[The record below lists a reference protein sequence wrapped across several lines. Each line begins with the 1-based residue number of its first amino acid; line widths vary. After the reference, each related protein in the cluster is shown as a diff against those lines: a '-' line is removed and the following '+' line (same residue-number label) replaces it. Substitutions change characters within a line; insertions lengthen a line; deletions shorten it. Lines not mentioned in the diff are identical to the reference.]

1 MVIGGASGR
10 SQNSRRSR
18 GCLSLLGSV
27 SVLALLVHATPADA
41 VCLGRCGGG
50 GAPSAT
56 AAAASSAIMS
66 AQQAATATQ
75 QSMYSLSRATQAVQ
89 AMQAAQTAAHNLAM
103 SAAPAVPNGL
113 APGGLV
119 VDPRVTAGDTSL
131 WQNISLPSQTT
142 SGGQTIVTLTQSSQ
156 RAIATWQQF
165 NVGRDTVV
173 NFDQSAGN
181 SSNGNSWVVLNRI
194 DASGVPSQILGQINA
209 QGTVLIINPN
219 GIIFTGTSQIN
230 VHSLIASAMDFNS
243 FSGTTNGAFKA
254 SGEAYVPITVN
265 GLIQTAPN
273 GVLSLASSDEANAN
287 AKFLAGGIFI
297 NGSFQTSS
305 NGNNITTG
313 NSALFSAAAVPGQS
327 NAGVVVQAGASITAS
342 VSGTDNG
349 GFVAL
354 LGPQVSNAGS
364 IRTSAGEIILAA
376 GSTVQLAEPQ
386 ANTTQTNFAVMAGA
400 SITNALL
407 YTPPA
412 VNGGALVLND
422 ISGSLISQRGN
433 ITLNGDAVAQRGLV
447 EATTSITRQGSIIIA
462 ANGVGSVGQV
472 VFGAASKTLILPE
485 ENGETIPSDATSLAN
500 FIAPRIDVVG
510 PYIDFQ
516 SGSWVFAPS
525 ATMAVNGP
533 GQGLQSGGS
542 APDPAG
548 RVLLEAG
555 STIDLSGLTATRSV
569 SD

>member
-10 SQNSRRSR
+10 SQNSRSSR

-27 SVLALLVHATPADA
+27 SALALLVHATPADA

-50 GAPSAT
+50 GASSAT

-66 AQQAATATQ
+66 AQQAAAATQ

-89 AMQAAQTAAHNLAM
+89 AMQAAQNLAL

-131 WQNISLPSQTT
+131 WQNIILPSQTT

-219 GIIFTGTSQIN
+219 GIIFTGTSQVN

-254 SGEAYVPITVN
+254 SGDAYVPITVN

-273 GVLSLASSDEANAN
+273 GVLSLAPSDEANAN

-364 IRTSAGEIILAA
+364 IRASSGEIILAA

-462 ANGVGSVGQV
+462 ANGVGSAGHV

-485 ENGETIPSDATSLAN
+485 ENGETIPSDAASLAN
-500 FIAPRIDVVG
+500 FIAPRIDVGASGAVQLPGRGVG
-510 PYIDFQ
+510 LSPLILTQ
-516 SGSWVFAPS
+516 PK
-525 ATMAVNGP
+525 
-533 GQGLQSGGS
+533 
-542 APDPAG
+542 
-548 RVLLEAG
+548 VLR
-555 STIDLSGLTATRSV
+555 LTLPPLM
-569 SD
+569 